1 MLVIIFIVLGCGI
14 LYIFINFIVGFVLL
28 FRRRNSGVTG
38 GTDVARNNAMW
49 MEDEDLDMEV
59 WDDDDDDYDDDGDLS
74 DYDPFDNHWESSFD
88 WKDEDNDGYDD
99 RDDGFW
105 NEREF

>member
-1 MLVIIFIVLGCGI
+1 MVLALLVMVGGALVGGVILGIANIVSGEKILGHNQSSS
-14 LYIFINFIVGFVLL
+14 YY
-28 FRRRNSGVTG
+28 S
-38 GTDVARNNAMW
+38 DA
-49 MEDEDLDMEV
+49 
-59 WDDDDDDYDDDGDLS
+59 DDDCRMDFFDDSSASSRNDNRTYS
-74 DYDPFDNHWESSFD
+74 DPFDNHWESSFD

>member
-1 MLVIIFIVLGCGI
+1 MDIAANIIIFIICFV
-14 LYIFINFIVGFVLL
+14 IVGIPTFIL
-28 FRRRNSGVTG
+28 FIEAFKGNYKGPNGKRKGRGKRNRRRDNRNSFFDNGNRSKQIQSEKYT
-38 GTDVARNNAMW
+38 
-49 MEDEDLDMEV
+49 
-59 WDDDDDDYDDDGDLS
+59 
-74 DYDPFDNHWESSFD
+74 PFGNHWESSFD

>member
-1 MLVIIFIVLGCGI
+1 MGTIANAKVTHYYNCYNGYFVGC
-14 LYIFINFIVGFVLL
+14 L
-28 FRRRNSGVTG
+28 
-38 GTDVARNNAMW
+38 
-49 MEDEDLDMEV
+49 
-59 WDDDDDDYDDDGDLS
+59 
-74 DYDPFDNHWESSFD
+74 PSFD

>member
-1 MLVIIFIVLGCGI
+1 MILAILIVFGIILVCSFVGTIIV
-14 LYIFINFIVGFVLL
+14 FIVGLKNGNGSHSYDYTSGAGEHRTTGF
-28 FRRRNSGVTG
+28 FDDSRKSSRN
-38 GTDVARNNAMW
+38 
-49 MEDEDLDMEV
+49 
-59 WDDDDDDYDDDGDLS
+59 DYRPYS
-74 DYDPFDNHWESSFD
+74 DPFDNHWETSFD